1 MSPRAMKNTYKML
14 QELETKN
21 TDHNQI
27 KVASYEENHIIRKL
41 KNISSYGQASP
52 LIKILYK
59 DSTERK

>member
-1 MSPRAMKNTYKML
+1 MKNTYKML

-41 KNISSYGQASP
+41 KNIASHSST
-52 LIKILYK
+52 L
-59 DSTERK
+59 